1 MILFI
6 ILVIYTIPDMC
17 KFDESGD
24 YFAANV
30 AIAGLVNVV
39 MPLIALTGFCETC
52 GYCINSNLPC
62 VILCYD
68 KSLG

>member
-6 ILVIYTIPDMC
+6 VLVIYIIPAMC

-39 MPLIALTGFCETC
+39 MPLITLAGFCETC
-52 GYCINSNLPC
+52 GYYINSNLPC
-62 VILCYD
+62 VMTNLWD
-68 KSLG
+68 RFE